1 MISHRS
7 LSEDLVEILVR
18 SSLKGP
24 RMIFI
29 QARVRRSCGD
39 PGKILSRVHCMK
51 ILQMLRIRCLSESSS
66 GVLLG
71 GSCFKILY
79 DPLQQQQV
87 LLCTFGEIFVG
98 VLI

>member
-1 MISHRS
+1 
-7 LSEDLVEILVR
+7 
-18 SSLKGP
+18 
-24 RMIFI
+24 
-29 QARVRRSCGD
+29 
-39 PGKILSRVHCMK
+39 MK

-79 DPLQQQQV
+79 DPLQKQQV
-87 LLCTFGEIFVG
+87 LLCTFCEIFVG